1 MQNDPRD
8 RSIADLL
15 RELSEEIGTLV
26 RAEMQLARAEI
37 VEKAK
42 PAAASAVSFGGT
54 ALFGFGAFG
63 AVTAALIAALA
74 LALPTWAA
82 ALIIAIVYGIVAYV
96 LVQNGKKKL
105 REAEPPL
112 LPQTTQTLK
121 DDITWAKTQPKSGV
135 K

>member
-96 LVQNGKKKL
+96 LVENGKKKL

-112 LPQTTQTLK
+112 LPQTTQTIK

>member
-37 VEKAK
+37 AEKVK
-42 PAAASAVSFGGT
+42 PAAASAVSFGAT
-54 ALFGFGAFG
+54 ALFGLGAFG
-63 AVTAALIAALA
+63 ALTAALIAAIA

-96 LVQNGKKKL
+96 LVENGKKKL

-112 LPQTTQTLK
+112 LPQTTQTIK

>member
-96 LVQNGKKKL
+96 LAQNGKKKL